1 LSITSIGLT
10 VRLGP
15 LGFANAVRLTVPLNP
30 LRLES
35 VTVDVTLDPA
45 ETVRLVGLGDRGK
58 VGLKNSFIADAL
70 VSLVCR
76 LCKFQLNSNVL
87 RNE

>member
-1 LSITSIGLT
+1 MSTTSVGWK

-15 LGFANAVRLTVPLNP
+15 LGFASAVRLTVPLNP

-35 VTVDVTLDPA
+35 VSVDVTLDPA
-45 ETVRLVGLGDRGK
+45 ETVRFVGLGDMEK
-58 VGLKNSFIADAL
+58 VGLKNSFMSVAL
-70 VSLVCR
+70 VSFLLR
-76 LCKFQLNSNVL
+76 LERFQLTSTVL